1 MYKLIRFYNQ
11 NRKKIF
17 KIILIIVFIIGII
30 QLLNWLA
37 KINNNKEIQNNVIEN
52 SSMTNTDSQK
62 ELISNKSVVSGEKIS
77 DYKLEKD
84 TDVIEKFF
92 TYCNDKELENAYGL
106 LTDECKEE
114 MFSTIDE
121 FKDIYY
127 MPIFNGRSKVYT
139 LENWVNST
147 YKIEINDDV
156 LATGKYEKDNTVID
170 YITVKENDDG
180 EYRLN
185 INKYIGNNN
194 LNKETEKNDIKVKVI
209 SSKVYTDYTI
219 YTFEVENDSN
229 RTILLDDL
237 SDIDTMYLET
247 NNGVKYSSY
256 SHELTQEQ
264 LKIGISEKKKISI
277 KYYSKY
283 VSTKKIDKVVFSKV
297 ISDYE
302 KFKNLN
308 NKGQFDNYFLLE
320 IDI

>member
-30 QLLNWLA
+30 QLLNWLT
-37 KINNNKEIQNNVIEN
+37 KVKNSNKTQNNVIQNNTVIN
-52 SSMTNTDSQK
+52 SSSQK
-62 ELISNKSVVSGEKIS
+62 ELVSNKSGVSGEKVS

-84 TDVIEKFF
+84 TDVINKFM
-92 TYCNDKELENAYGL
+92 TYCNDKELGNAYEL

-114 MFSTIDE
+114 MFSTIDD

-127 MPIFNGRSKVYT
+127 MTIFNGESKVYT
-139 LENWVNST
+139 LENWVNSI

-156 LATGKYEKDNTVID
+156 LSTGKYEKENTVID
-170 YITVKENDDG
+170 YITVEENDDG

-185 INKYIGNNN
+185 INKYIGKND
-194 LNKETEKNDIKVKVI
+194 LNKETEENGIKIKVI
-209 SSKVYTDYTI
+209 DSSVYMDYII
-219 YTFEVENDSN
+219 YTFEVTNDSN

-237 SDIDTMYLET
+237 SNIDTMYIET
-247 NNGVKYSSY
+247 KNGVKYSSY
-256 SHELTQEQ
+256 SHELTQDQ
-264 LKIGISEKKKISI
+264 LEIGISEKKKISI

-283 VSTKKIDKVVFSKV
+283 TSTKKIDKVVFSKV

-308 NKGQFDNYFLLE
+308 NKSQFDNYSILE